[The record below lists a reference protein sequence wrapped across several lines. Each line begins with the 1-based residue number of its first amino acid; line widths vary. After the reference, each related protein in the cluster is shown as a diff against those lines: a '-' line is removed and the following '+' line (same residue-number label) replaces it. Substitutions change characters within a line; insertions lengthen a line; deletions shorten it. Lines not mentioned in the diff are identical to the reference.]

1 MTALVPVA
9 ATGNGDVW
17 LTAVL
22 RPAGVL
28 AGGAIDRFVDN
39 LMAIADRANL
49 VIVNL
54 VAATVPK
61 PAALARALRRP
72 GRALS
77 GPDRCL
83 LLVGADEA
91 LLRELRLVGGEIATV
106 RPELTHRRELPGQPP
121 AR

>member
-1 MTALVPVA
+1 MTA
-9 ATGNGDVW
+9 TGVW
-17 LTAVL
+17 LTAEL

-28 AGGAIDRFVDN
+28 AGRAIDRFIDN
-39 LMAIADRANL
+39 LMTLAERANL

-72 GRALS
+72 GTALS

-83 LLVGADEA
+83 LLVGADDA
-91 LLRELRLVGGEIATV
+91 LLNELRLVGGDIATV
-106 RPELTHRRELPGQPP
+106 LPPEVRSGQ
-121 AR
+121 

>member
-1 MTALVPVA
+1 MTALVP
-9 ATGNGDVW
+9 TGDIW

-28 AGGAIDRFVDN
+28 SGGAIDRFVDN
-39 LMAIADRANL
+39 LMALAERANL

-54 VAATVPK
+54 VAATVPT

-72 GRALS
+72 GAAMS
-77 GPDRCL
+77 APDRCL

-91 LLRELRLVGGEIATV
+91 LLRELRAAGGEIATV
-106 RPELTHRRELPGQPP
+106 RAPTPAELP
-121 AR
+121 AASTT

>member
-9 ATGNGDVW
+9 SANGEVW
-17 LTAVL
+17 WTAEL

-28 AGGAIDRFVDN
+28 AGRAIDGFIDD
-39 LMAIADRANL
+39 LMALAERANL

-54 VAATVPK
+54 VAVTVPE
-61 PAALARALRRP
+61 PAALARALSGP

-83 LLVGADEA
+83 LLVGADDG
-91 LLRELRLVGGEIATV
+91 LLEELRRVGGEIATV
-106 RPELTHRRELPGQPP
+106 RPAVRR
-121 AR
+121 

>member
-1 MTALVPVA
+1 MWMTAE
-9 ATGNGDVW
+9 
-17 LTAVL
+17 L

-28 AGGAIDRFVDN
+28 TGSAIDRFVDN
-39 LMAIADRANL
+39 LMALAERANL
-49 VIVNL
+49 VVVNL

-61 PAALARALRRP
+61 PAVLARALRRP

-91 LLRELRLVGGEIATV
+91 LLRELRLIGGEIATV
-106 RPELTHRRELPGQPP
+106 SPP
-121 AR
+121 VPAS